1 MYSKLKQRRL
11 SNQLENQTI
20 QKPQEC
26 SLRKLKQTYSIK
38 VSKKADN
45 STTQNRYPSITGGWM
60 KNLHQKPF

>member
-26 SLRKLKQTYSIK
+26 SLRKLKQTYQG
-38 VSKKADN
+38 VSEKADN
-45 STTQNRYPSITGGWM
+45 STTQNRYPSIAGGWM
-60 KNLHQKPF
+60 KNLQQKPF